1 MKRKIKEQI
10 EELWDKT
17 KYLFDRIKE
26 RLEYL
31 ENDIRDKLADE
42 ALITASA
49 LMAYSGDIVKNMVA
63 IEELEKLLKHEGK
76 D

>member
-63 IEELEKLLKHEGK
+63 MEELEKLLKHEGK

>member
-17 KYLFDRIKE
+17 IYLFDRIKE

>member
-63 IEELEKLLKHEGK
+63 IEVLEKLLKHEGK